1 MRMQTDRRFKVAFV
15 SLTLVAAGCTGMSS
29 SPGTPALLPDYRPA
43 LEARHTDL
51 LAYFRDWLQA
61 TKPVHQDQESLSY
74 AFEGS
79 QAAVSDA
86 ANRLLAG
93 YEAFCNRNGG
103 KIETTEEMPG
113 QRCVNADG
121 RLLGQLN
128 VDIIHALDSAPA
140 RLKFAVQSGEKAA
153 RLQAERKELHARV
166 TEALG
171 GNGPSGGVLLSGGEA
186 FEVAR
191 FGRLA
196 GPDYYAI
203 QTPRLGLLPFSALL
217 SVRWIPQGLRVTRL
231 DGKVL
236 TETGRN
242 LTPGRTLVRLVPVG
256 KANVETAPPNF
267 EAPFRFVALD
277 RQSKQP
283 RQIRVRDMRQIQEI
297 SVSPKP
303 APLASGPI
311 RVRLDANG
319 QEAFSEA
326 LVNDAQ
332 KAAGKLRSNPQR
344 LDLTDA
350 KLREDVERMGSAGA
364 CARSQEDGALERGDI
379 ALSEYYACAQY
390 RKESRA
396 LLATNGEVTPRSTPL
411 VFLGRAARAPW
422 FDFGGVLR

>member
-51 LAYFRDWLQA
+51 LAYFRDWLRT
-61 TKPVHQDQESLSY
+61 TKPVHQDQASVSY
-74 AFEGS
+74 AVDGP
-79 QAAVSDA
+79 QAAVSEA
-86 ANRLLAG
+86 ADRLLAG
-93 YEAFCNRNGG
+93 YEAFCDRNGG
-103 KIETTEEMPG
+103 KIETTEDTPG

-121 RLLGQLN
+121 RPLGQLT
-128 VDIIHALDSAPA
+128 VDVIHAVDSTPA
-140 RLKFAVQSGEKAA
+140 RLEFAVESGERVA
-153 RLQAERKELHARV
+153 RLQAKRTELHARI
-166 TEALG
+166 TEALA
-171 GNGPSGGVLLSGGEA
+171 GNGPSGGVLLAGGEA

-203 QTPRLGLLPFSALL
+203 QSPRLGLLPFSDFL
-217 SVRWIPQGLRVTRL
+217 SVRWIPQGLRVTRP
-231 DGKVL
+231 DGIVL

-242 LTPGRTLVRLVPVG
+242 LTPGRTLVRLVPAG
-256 KANVETAPPNF
+256 KANVEAAPPNF
-267 EAPFRFVALD
+267 KAPFRFVVVD
-277 RQSKQP
+277 RKSKQP
-283 RQIRVRDMRQIQEI
+283 RQIRVRDVSQIQEI

-303 APLASGPI
+303 ALLAGGPI
-311 RVRLDANG
+311 HVRFDANG
-319 QEAFSEA
+319 QQAFGEA

-332 KAAGKLRSNPQR
+332 KAAGKLRSNPHR

-364 CARSQEDGALERGDI
+364 CAKSQEDGALERGDI
-379 ALSEYYACAQY
+379 ALSEYYVCAQY
-390 RKESRA
+390 RKESKA
-396 LLATNGEVTPRSTPL
+396 LLATDGEVTPESTPL